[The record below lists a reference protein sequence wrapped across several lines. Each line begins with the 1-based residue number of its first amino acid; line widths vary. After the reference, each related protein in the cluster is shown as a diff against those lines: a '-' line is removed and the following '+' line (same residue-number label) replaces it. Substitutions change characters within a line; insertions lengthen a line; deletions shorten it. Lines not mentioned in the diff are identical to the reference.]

1 MLDSICNLFDDCGE
15 EKCLGMDLLFQEVH
29 RNCKRNA
36 MDTIDQKQMAYCL
49 EELEYYGFIDVIK
62 GTKKAAKDIKN
73 RKFKLKVDL
82 HELCT
87 EIDNHPQIQRKPKEE
102 VEKKDETPNYLDR
115 NIKQAKENPS
125 DVLKRL
131 RMQNKLREEEAER
144 QRKLRKK
151 ENPQEDDSSE
161 LSDD

>member
-1 MLDSICNLFDDCGE
+1 MLSEKIEDVEVCQFKDLAQIKPLLTITMPMIVTIFDNKKGLRIKDTLKTLPRQDIIVLDSICNLFDDCGE
-15 EKCLGMDLLFQEVH
+15 EKILGMDILFSEVH

-36 MDTIDQKQMAYCL
+36 METIDQKQMAYCL

-87 EIDNHPQIQRKPKEE
+87 EIDNHP
-102 VEKKDETPNYLDR
+102 
-115 NIKQAKENPS
+115 
-125 DVLKRL
+125 
-131 RMQNKLREEEAER
+131 
-144 QRKLRKK
+144 
-151 ENPQEDDSSE
+151 
-161 LSDD
+161 